1 LTTVAHGLEKFEPN
15 ITLPGSISQNRS
27 AFSLLRLLGREPKFI
42 KVPIQIINRAIW
54 VLDGL
59 AKVFP
64 GLEDAAEFGKIGRR
78 CCHMK

>member
-1 LTTVAHGLEKFEPN
+1 LTTVAHGLAKFEPN

-27 AFSLLRLLGREPKFI
+27 AFSLLGREPKFI